1 MGNFY
6 FIEEH
11 AHQFKFID
19 DWVVIAKDI
28 VSRYGNINF
37 YCDTARPE
45 YITEFRRH
53 RLRAINADKS
63 KLSGVNKLL
72 SCSNKTSY
80 LFFMIIWIG
89 LSKRYLNMF
98 GTLQTESL

>member
-1 MGNFY
+1 MLIGRGIDGNFY

-37 YCDTARPE
+37 TAILHDLNTSLNLE
-45 YITEFRRH
+45 DIDYVQLTLI
-53 RLRAINADKS
+53 K
-63 KLSGVNKLL
+63 VN
-72 SCSNKTSY
+72 Y
-80 LFFMIIWIG
+80 
-89 LSKRYLNMF
+89 RV
-98 GTLQTESL
+98 

>member
-1 MGNFY
+1 GYEHYGSIVLIGRGIDGNFY

-63 KLSGVNKLL
+63 KLSGV
-72 SCSNKTSY
+72 
-80 LFFMIIWIG
+80 
-89 LSKRYLNMF
+89 
-98 GTLQTESL
+98 EEVA